1 MVILLDEIIGKY
13 YSKDF
18 KSFLQVEGYLNLM
31 KKLKEQ
37 KPYETLEKLPA
48 EDSYFLVLKVIF
60 MFQEALYKFP
70 ADLFTSFVE
79 LKTEAEHL
87 MEIQEFHENDWDLD
101 DNQDSTSQKGSSR
114 ASTSVDT
121 DEIQSKSKL
130 DLIQSK
136 KFGGEISEF
145 LLTWEKAIES
155 VTKSKQ
161 ELEREM
167 KKKEL

>member
-1 MVILLDEIIGKY
+1 
-13 YSKDF
+13 
-18 KSFLQVEGYLNLM
+18 M
-31 KKLKEQ
+31 KELKEQ

-48 EDSYFLVLKVIF
+48 EDPYFLVLKVIF
-60 MFQEALYKFP
+60 MFQEAPYKFP

-121 DEIQSKSKL
+121 DEI
-130 DLIQSK
+130 
-136 KFGGEISEF
+136 
-145 LLTWEKAIES
+145 
-155 VTKSKQ
+155 
-161 ELEREM
+161 
-167 KKKEL
+167 